1 MFKLITTLCFTLFLS
16 STSWATDEFACV
28 DTDQGNLR
36 NGPSSTSPIIS
47 KMNKYTP
54 IKILEEKEGWL
65 KIQSRFETG
74 WLHESLVIKSTKCA
88 QALTTIKT
96 HLKPSPYS
104 SHHPKKETVYLNEGL
119 FILEDGMGVTKVKD
133 KHGLIFWVNSDK
145 LWPAAEA
152 EIQL

>member
-1 MFKLITTLCFTLFLS
+1 MYKLILPLYFIIFI
-16 STSWATDEFACV
+16 STALATDEFACV

-36 NGPSSTSPIIS
+36 TGPGTSNPVIS

-54 IKILEEKEGWL
+54 VKILEEKSGWF

-74 WLHESLVIKSTKCA
+74 WLHESLIMKSAKCA

-104 SHHPKKETVYLNEGL
+104 EHHPKKEKVYLNEGL

-133 KHGLIFWVNSDK
+133 KHGRIFWVNSDK
-145 LWPAAEA
+145 LWPTSEAA
-152 EIQL
+152 IQL